1 MNTQEEEYVT
11 LFCEGDGG
19 VGVYDSRNKKKKYPH
34 VYFGQGERSVLDY
47 IESLTEGG
55 HVYTSGD
62 AWQLEFNGSHCIPLL
77 EMFSRYVVGKQFL
90 GRLNTVLAYLS
101 MPLAVQHPL
110 TLEGFV
116 AFWDAEGSSAGQPSI
131 SITQKDREIPDLIA
145 AMFGGCVS
153 LDKRSGVH
161 HWSLGGDKACELY
174 KVVLERSH
182 CPSRAERLRQSFEGP
197 SYYEEHAEACRVH
210 ADDYYKAHLGE
221 REQYRAGRKDEV
233 KAYDKK
239 RGDERRAIREWM
251 KAHPEEVEGL
261 QRRISK

>member
-62 AWQLEFNGSHCIPLL
+62 AWQLEFNGSHCIPL
-77 EMFSRYVVGKQFL
+77 Y
-90 GRLNTVLAYLS
+90 
-101 MPLAVQHPL
+101 
-110 TLEGFV
+110 
-116 AFWDAEGSSAGQPSI
+116 
-131 SITQKDREIPDLIA
+131 LIA